1 MKNAKLLVFVCVAAA
16 LAAVVGFV
24 FRPGAA
30 ADASPDAPSDA
41 TGGPD
46 APVARAAG
54 AAEGSTLYRMPRPT
68 RGRTP
73 PGARAKPTLAIAAPA
88 EGEEDD
94 PDDRESWPPA
104 ERQLAEKIE
113 KALDDEDFNL
123 AISCAGAALSSANTE
138 IRQSMVDTLGWFGS
152 RAIPELTPFLA
163 DADDDVRDSA
173 LMEWSSAVSDIED
186 DAERIKIVEL
196 AMQAL
201 ADEDQ
206 LEDISNEYFGV
217 DEALAVD
224 SLLHVIEAGGT
235 DAGIAKAKE
244 TYEFVTG
251 EEFTNRADAEQWV
264 REQADETAPD
274 EQPGMPVSA
283 AEP

>member
-1 MKNAKLLVFVCVAAA
+1 MKKLLAFGLALGLA
-16 LAAVVGFV
+16 LAAGMYFWSGSAEA
-24 FRPGAA
+24 P
-30 ADASPDAPSDA
+30 ADASVGAPA
-41 TGGPD
+41 GGTGP
-46 APVARAAG
+46 RAAG

-88 EGEEDD
+88 EGEEDA
-94 PDDRESWPPA
+94 DDDERASWPLA
-104 ERQLAEKIE
+104 EKRLAEKIE
-113 KALDDEDFNL
+113 KALDEEDFGL
-123 AISCAGAALSSANTE
+123 AVSCAGAALASANVE

-264 REQADETAPD
+264 REQADETAASDLP
-274 EQPGMPVSA
+274 PSG
-283 AEP
+283 AES